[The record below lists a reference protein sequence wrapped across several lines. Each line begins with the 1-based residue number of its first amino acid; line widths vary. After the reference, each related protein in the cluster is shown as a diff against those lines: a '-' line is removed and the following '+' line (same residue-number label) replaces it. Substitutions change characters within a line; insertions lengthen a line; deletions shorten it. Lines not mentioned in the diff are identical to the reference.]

1 MTKNL
6 FKKGISGNPK
16 GKPKGT
22 FSEYKK
28 RFIEI
33 QKLAATDTTLAYNLL
48 REALIAK
55 EPWAFNIYFNR
66 LYTVP
71 KNIGE
76 DTVKLNFSEAANAS
90 DYLKILLNSLS
101 DFESYTKDDII
112 AIIKSI
118 SNARLIEVIENMK
131 EEDNVFSKFSDEQ
144 IKQIV
149 EWKREVEKLQN

>member
-1 MTKNL
+1 MA
-6 FKKGISGNPK
+6 FKKGTSGNK
-16 GKPKGT
+16 NGRPKGT
-22 FSEYKK
+22 TSEDTKK
-28 RFIEI
+28 FIEI
-33 QKLAATDTTLAYNLL
+33 QKLAANDAVKTYELL
-48 REALIAK
+48 KTAIEAK